1 MTEDDGTPS
10 THNLKLLKDFP
21 SDLCSVHHALCIE
34 PDTTK
39 YAACSKCNMMYSPKT
54 IGRHLEWPMECTS
67 HCFEDSSICGQV
79 LVKLAVKRGEGI

>member
-21 SDLCSVHHALCIE
+21 SDLHSAHHALHIE

-39 YAACSKCNMMYSPKT
+39 YAACSKCNTIYPPKT
-54 IGRHLEWPMECTS
+54 IGRRWSGQCTS
-67 HCFEDSSICGQV
+67 RCFEDSPICGQV
-79 LVKLAVKRGEGI
+79 LVKSAVKRGEGI